1 MKKNLGVV
9 VESFHVIE
17 TADLYNYMRRMFNG
31 ILSDVIGR
39 DGHVSETGNGNNDNA
54 GGGGACADR
63 WAGDGAT
70 PTAGIVER
78 HVTGCHNHAA
88 PRMRSSAVT
97 SSQQSARHRRHGDRE
112 SSRAATGAQTPTSV
126 SRSRRIC

>member
-17 TADLYNYMRRMFNG
+17 TADLHNYMRRMFNG

-70 PTAGIVER
+70 RTVGIVER

-126 SRSRRIC
+126 SRI